1 MTAHQSLYHDAHLVV
16 AAIRVLEHQ
25 HQAPPTL
32 EAVCG
37 SLSYPPEKGNRICL
51 KLHEMGVLRLVE
63 GGYGVRLFIQDH
75 LKLEDL
81 PREAGGPSLEDA
93 LEDFRRTRLATDRSL
108 DALKAEQ
115 QKLKQGRVSEIEKKL
130 REELRKGKPES
141 T

>member
-1 MTAHQSLYHDAHLVV
+1 MTANQNLYHDAHLVV

-32 EAVCG
+32 ETVCAI
-37 SLSYPPEKGNRICL
+37 LSYPLEKGNRICL

-81 PREAGGPSLEDA
+81 PRETAGPSLEDV
-93 LEDFRRTRLATDRSL
+93 LKDFRRTRQENARTL

-130 REELRKGKPES
+130 REELNKGKTERP
-141 T
+141 

>member
-1 MTAHQSLYHDAHLVV
+1 MMPILWSPPSAFSNISTSNPAYLQTVV
-16 AAIRVLEHQ
+16 GRYPVGT
-25 HQAPPTL
+25 PSK
-32 EAVCG
+32 EA
-37 SLSYPPEKGNRICL
+37 SRYLAL

-81 PREAGGPSLEDA
+81 PREAAGPSLENA
-93 LEDFRRTRLATDRSL
+93 LEDFRRTRQETARSL